1 MEQQA
6 LSKIEINKTGVSP
19 KKSNLITRTKSSVFI
34 VLFFLITVTLSLF
47 CDPQCRLAPL
57 FLSNKWIPFIFY
69 VLVFCITIWLNVLI
83 AIEINNSFIQYKS
96 KRNNI
101 ILSLMLLIFE
111 VSAIWIFP
119 TFGYG
124 LTNIILSTWQIIFV
138 SCLFSSTFFIF
149 LFAIIYFKL
158 NNIRVTKTILLGAL
172 LIVLVHLT
180 YIAGNYLI
188 ITKSWFVLVVLIV
201 IPTINDFCAYFSGV
215 MFGKHKMAPKL
226 SPKKTWEGFVTGI
239 IATTCVS
246 IGIILALYFT
256 NNPLTN
262 NHYIFIGSFM
272 GWQWLNVNSIAAF
285 INDKQHLSWL
295 ITTCCSCLVIAI
307 VSVLGDL
314 LFSYFKRAN
323 QIKDYSN
330 FIPGHGGI
338 LDRLDSFILVIVI
351 YFVISIVL
359 CLCFNKFS
367 TDSFLLELFKLA

>member
-1 MEQQA
+1 MEQQS
-6 LSKIEINKTGVSP
+6 LGKIKTNRTDVNP
-19 KKSNLITRTKSSVFI
+19 RKADLITRVKSSVFI
-34 VLFFLITVTLSLF
+34 VLFFLIVVALSIF
-47 CDPQCRLAPL
+47 CDPQCRLAPA
-57 FLSNKWIPFIFY
+57 FLSHKWISFIFY
-69 VLVFCITIWLNVLI
+69 VLVFCTTIWLNVLI

-101 ILSLMLLIFE
+101 TLSLMLIIFE
-111 VSAIWIFP
+111 VSTIWIFP

-124 LTNIILSTWQIIFV
+124 FINITLFTWQIIFV
-138 SCLFSSTFFIF
+138 SCLVSSALLIF

-158 NNIRVTKTILLGAL
+158 NNIRVTKIILLGAL

-188 ITKSWFVLVVLIV
+188 ITKSWFVPIVLIV
-201 IPTINDFCAYFSGV
+201 IPTINDFCAYLSGV

-226 SPKKTWEGFVTGI
+226 SPKKTWEGFVAGI

-246 IGIILALYFT
+246 IGVVLTLYFT

-272 GWQWLNVNSIAAF
+272 GWQWLDVNSIATF
-285 INDKQHLSWL
+285 INDKQHLFWL
-295 ITTCCSCLVIAI
+295 IMTCCSCFVIAI

-314 LFSYFKRAN
+314 LFSYFKRVN